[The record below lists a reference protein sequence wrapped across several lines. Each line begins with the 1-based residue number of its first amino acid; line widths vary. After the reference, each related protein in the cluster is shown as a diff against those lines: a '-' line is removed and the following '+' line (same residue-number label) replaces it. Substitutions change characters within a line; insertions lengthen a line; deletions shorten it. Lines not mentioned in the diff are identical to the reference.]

1 MSCDSSGDVG
11 KTKLPGLQIFSHN
24 WNRSNS
30 TLASNK
36 TRPPQGMWMTEDEKL
51 TRFELQARKLSDW
64 GVDALHDNSPTVVG
78 SAEFNSEGQ
87 EVWLEHDIERE
98 LAKLESERLC
108 SSSKLEMLASRIFQE
123 APFSTENFV
132 EEFQYT
138 IIASQL
144 LTDCLRPRW
153 VPPKS
158 QKSML
163 DFHSGL
169 KGPKIPHARSV
180 PTKYGKLTATERQ
193 FVLRKTVPF
202 LPTLMFSRQC
212 FGIMVRSNSPK
223 GSKRR
228 IFAALATAVYLAL
241 QQELFYS
248 QYVKHSTLLSLRSVI
263 EQLQGLDKLLHRLH
277 MRYKELTIYKPIT
290 LIQAT
295 QTSSSDLSV
304 IRDVLSSSLDLMFYE
319 MKRITGNILPLLRNQ
334 DLTKYCEIYA
344 VNLVDV
350 FYAVNE
356 EAGEVGEKAARTH
369 TLKKFVLCCL
379 LSIDHGPGFGSD
391 EKQPESTV
399 GLFKAFA
406 LHKRAGPI
414 LESKKFATVLTSLK
428 ELNELLANVSLYLKH
443 NRPHGMDPALQTH
456 ERRDSQDVKHSSFC
470 TSATLNMLKELQ
482 KTLIGSSNE
491 KEEELASVVIKKLE
505 EISKLWIKQN
515 AQKNIINRQNE
526 RSKKERHF
534 SGLQLNVV
542 QSPTAE
548 SHERHLE
555 ERFDAASKI
564 DLNSAI
570 EFKTIHG
577 SQSDLDLESDEDF
590 NATITEEIYV
600 ANSEGEQR
608 EVSENKACLSKLTD
622 EELRNR
628 LNERIMSLARENRQ
642 GKDELRTKKS
652 FGLLGH
658 DRSHKESSDG
668 GSVGSR
674 PSHRPKFI
682 SEESIPVLYE
692 LKQLLE
698 DK

>member
-1 MSCDSSGDVG
+1 MSCDSSGDAG
-11 KTKLPGLQIFSHN
+11 KGKLPGLQIFSHN

-30 TLASNK
+30 TLSSNMVRS
-36 TRPPQGMWMTEDEKL
+36 TQGMWMTDDGKASRLEI
-51 TRFELQARKLSDW
+51 QARKLSDW
-64 GVDALHDNSPTVVG
+64 GVDTLNDNSPTVVG
-78 SAEFNSEGQ
+78 SAEFGSEGQ
-87 EVWLEHDIERE
+87 EVWLEHDIEQE
-98 LAKLESERLC
+98 LAKLESERLHL
-108 SSSKLEMLASRIFQE
+108 SSKLEILVSRIFLE
-123 APFSTENFV
+123 TPFSTENFV

-153 VPPKS
+153 IPPKS
-158 QKSML
+158 QRSML
-163 DFHSGL
+163 DFHGGL
-169 KGPKIPHARSV
+169 KGPKIPHARCV
-180 PTKYGKLTATERQ
+180 PTKYGKFTASERQ

-202 LPTLMFSRQC
+202 LPTLMFSRHC
-212 FGIMVRSNSPK
+212 FGIVMASNAPK
-223 GSKRR
+223 SSKKRL
-228 IFAALATAVYLAL
+228 FAALATAVYLAL

-248 QYVKHSTLLSLRSVI
+248 QYVKHSTLLCLRSVI

-277 MRYKELTIYKPIT
+277 MRYKELTIYKPIS

-319 MKRITGNILPLLRNQ
+319 MKRITGAILPLLHSQ

-356 EAGEVGEKAARTH
+356 EAVEVGEKAARTH

-379 LSIDHGPGFGSD
+379 LSIDHGPSGRLN
-391 EKQPESTV
+391 EKQSESIL
-399 GLFKAFA
+399 GLYKAFS
-406 LHKRAGPI
+406 LHEKAGPI
-414 LESKKFATVLTSLK
+414 LESKKSAIVLTNLK
-428 ELNELLANVSLYLKH
+428 ELEKLLANVNLYLKH
-443 NRPHGMDPALQTH
+443 NRPHGMGSVPQTDQQ
-456 ERRDSQDVKHSSFC
+456 RDSQDLKQSSFC

-482 KTLIGSSNE
+482 KTLIASSSD
-491 KEEELASVVIKKLE
+491 KEEELANVVIKKLE

-515 AQKNIINRQNE
+515 AQKNINNTQNE
-526 RSKKERHF
+526 RRKDRHF

-542 QSPTAE
+542 QSPTLDTHRRQSDE
-548 SHERHLE
+548 KFGSGN
-555 ERFDAASKI
+555 KV
-564 DLNSAI
+564 DLNSEI
-570 EFKTIHG
+570 EFKIVQG

-590 NATITEEIYV
+590 SATITEEIY
-600 ANSEGEQR
+600 ATNSEEEHIELSGHKE
-608 EVSENKACLSKLTD
+608 CLSKLTD

-642 GKDELRTKKS
+642 GKEELRTKKS
-652 FGLLGH
+652 FGLLGN
-658 DRSHKESSDG
+658 DRSRKEYSDG
-668 GSVGSR
+668 GDTGSR